1 MNGLDTLKI
10 AERLEEHGF
19 DRKQAEGRAVELQEV
34 IAMAFKDIATKD
46 DLDRLASRLAAEN
59 RAAIAESRNTQIIW
73 TIGTVLV
80 LAGLLV
86 AAIRVLA

>member
-1 MNGLDTLKI
+1 MNGLDTLKT
-10 AERLEEHGF
+10 AKRLEEHGF
-19 DRKQAEGRAVELQEV
+19 DRKQAEGLAVELQEV
-34 IAMAFKDIATKD
+34 IGMAFKDVATKD
-46 DLDRLASRLAAEN
+46 DLDRLATRLAAEN

-86 AAIRVLA
+86 AAVRVLT

>member
-1 MNGLDTLKI
+1 MASTLSRSPSGLRST
-10 AERLEEHGF
+10 GF
-19 DRKQAEGRAVELQEV
+19 DRKQAEGLAVELQEV